1 MTDKKPWEGLFDALG
16 EPLDKMP
23 DEISPGTNAILFN
36 EQDEV
41 LLQRRSD
48 NGRWAPPGGRMEI
61 GESAEECVI
70 RETIEETGLTTRIKR
85 LVGVYS
91 NPANNYITVFGENIK
106 NSEVRISLKDI
117 LGRQLHAEKL
127 KTLNQ
132 SFTMKIDVSLIP
144 NGIYFI
150 EIVAG
155 SSTLVEKISV
165 NKS

>member
-91 NPANNYITVFGENIK
+91 DPANYSILRYPDGYTVHYVIMVYEVAYVSGEIRV
-106 NSEVRISLKDI
+106 SEESTAVEWYSVDALPDEIAPAARIRIEDAHS
-117 LGRQLHAEKL
+117 GQAEAFSK
-127 KTLNQ
+127 
-132 SFTMKIDVSLIP
+132 
-144 NGIYFI
+144 
-150 EIVAG
+150 
-155 SSTLVEKISV
+155 
-165 NKS
+165 